1 MISESLIKERPI
13 VNLLRE
19 EYFDLLPDIRRV
31 VWQLETEIRYL
42 TLPILHSLKRH
53 EQLVVNS
60 RVKEC
65 ESAVKTLRQ
74 QEGRFF
80 DPEKPGGYS
89 LLDLPDL
96 AGVRVLVFPN
106 SKLVEVDNALR
117 EHFRGWTHKPVKD
130 DKGAVLAPKYYGLCD
145 EVSSAVRGEY
155 QIVPMLIGLFWDV
168 EHSAMYKS
176 RGAANSDEMKKY
188 RADVYNA
195 LFRFEEG
202 IESFE
207 QTYTEPASN
216 ASSKV

>member
-1 MISESLIKERPI
+1 MKPKRTDMERPI
-13 VNLLRE
+13 MNLLRE

-53 EQLVVNS
+53 EQLVVKS

-65 ESAVKTLRQ
+65 ESAVKTLRL

-96 AGVRVLVFPN
+96 AGTRVLVFPN
-106 SKLVEVDNALR
+106 SKLVEVDTALR
-117 EHFRGWTHKPVKD
+117 SRFHGWTYKPVKD
-130 DKGAVLAPKYYGLCD
+130 DLGAVLAPKYYGFCD
-145 EVSSAVRGEY
+145 EVSSKIRGEY

-176 RGAANSDEMKKY
+176 RSAANSDEMKGY
-188 RADVYNA
+188 RTNVYSS
-195 LFRFEEG
+195 LVRFEEG
-202 IESFE
+202 IERFE
-207 QTYTEPASN
+207 QTYTEPSSN
-216 ASSKV
+216 TPSQV

>member
-1 MISESLIKERPI
+1 MKLDSLDNERPI

-53 EQLVVNS
+53 EQLVVKS
-60 RVKEC
+60 RIKEC
-65 ESAVKTLRQ
+65 ESAVKTLRK

-106 SKLVEVDNALR
+106 SKLVEVDNALH
-117 EHFRGWTHKPVKD
+117 EHFREWTYKPVKD
-130 DKGAVLAPKYYGLCD
+130 GNTVLAPKYYGFCD
-145 EVSSAVRGEY
+145 EVSSKVRGEY

-176 RGAANSDEMKKY
+176 RGAANSGEMKKY
-188 RADVYNA
+188 RADVYDA

-202 IESFE
+202 IETFE
-207 QTYTEPASN
+207 QTYTEPPSN
-216 ASSKV
+216 ASTQV